1 MKRKKNKRGLL
12 LICILIFA
20 GIAYLLAGHVLFHHE
35 ADQSRGWELILV
47 NEKNYVPRDYEIE
60 LIQLSNGEQVD
71 SRIYPDLQNMFDD
84 ARASGLQLFVRE
96 GYRSREE
103 QADIL
108 DEKIESY
115 LLEGYSKAEAKEMA
129 LEWVA
134 LPGTSEHEL
143 GIAVDINADTTTS
156 SSEKVYLW
164 LEKNSYKYGF
174 IRRYPPNKTQIT
186 GVNHEPWHYRYVG
199 KEAAKTIY
207 DNGWCLEEYIESTE

>member
-1 MKRKKNKRGLL
+1 MRRKKNKRGLL
-12 LICILIFA
+12 LISILIFA
-20 GIAYLLAGHVLFHHE
+20 GIAYLLAGQVVFHHE

-47 NEKNYVPRDYEIE
+47 NEKNYVPRGYEIE
-60 LIQLSNGEQVD
+60 LTQLSNGEQVD
-71 SRIYPDLQNMFDD
+71 SRIYPDLQEMFDD

-103 QADIL
+103 QADLL
-108 DEKIESY
+108 DEKTESY
-115 LLEGYSKAEAKEMA
+115 LSEGYSKAEAKEMA

-143 GIAVDINADTTTS
+143 GIAVDINADATSS

-164 LEKNSYKYGF
+164 LENNSYKYGF
-174 IRRYPPNKTQIT
+174 IKRYPPNKAQIT

-199 KEAAKTIY
+199 KDAAKTIY
-207 DNGWCLEEYIESTE
+207 ENGWSLEEYIENTE

>member
-20 GIAYLLAGHVLFHHE
+20 GIAYLLAGQVLFHHE
-35 ADQSRGWELILV
+35 ADQSRGWKLILV

-60 LIQLSNGEQVD
+60 LIRLSNGEQVD
-71 SRIYPDLQNMFDD
+71 SRIYPDLQDMFDD

-108 DEKIESY
+108 DKKIESY
-115 LLEGYSKAEAKEMA
+115 LLEGYSKTEAKEMA

-134 LPGTSEHEL
+134 LSGTSEHEL
-143 GIAVDINADTTTS
+143 GIAVDINADTTSS

-199 KEAAKTIY
+199 KEAAKTIN
-207 DNGWCLEEYIESTE
+207 DNGWCLEEYIERTE

>member
-103 QADIL
+103 
-108 DEKIESY
+108 
-115 LLEGYSKAEAKEMA
+115 
-129 LEWVA
+129 
-134 LPGTSEHEL
+134 
-143 GIAVDINADTTTS
+143 
-156 SSEKVYLW
+156 
-164 LEKNSYKYGF
+164 KN
-174 IRRYPPNKTQIT
+174 RQIFLMK
-186 GVNHEPWHYRYVG
+186 R
-199 KEAAKTIY
+199 
-207 DNGWCLEEYIESTE
+207 

>member
-47 NEKNYVPRDYEIE
+47 NEKNYVPRGYEIE
-60 LIQLSNGEQVD
+60 LTQLSNGEQVD
-71 SRIYPDLQNMFDD
+71 SRIYPDLQEMFDD

-103 QADIL
+103 QADLL
-108 DEKIESY
+108 DEKTESY
-115 LLEGYSKAEAKEMA
+115 LSEGYSKAEAKEMA

-143 GIAVDINADTTTS
+143 GIAVDINADATSS

-164 LEKNSYKYGF
+164 LENNSYKYGF
-174 IRRYPPNKTQIT
+174 IKRYPPNKAQIT

-199 KEAAKTIY
+199 KDAAKTIY
-207 DNGWCLEEYIESTE
+207 ENGWSLEEYIENTE